1 MTTFNRIFLFL
12 LSVSLFGLTQ
22 CKKESNAPKACFTTS
37 AVSLNP
43 YTDITF
49 SNCTD
54 NGISYHWEFG
64 DSTTSDSASPVH
76 YYTATGT
83 YPVTLTVVNAAGAV
97 TKTSTITILPC
108 NAGYEGPNCAVESRT
123 KFLGSYL
130 AAESG
135 SASGAYNFN
144 VAIAAQGG
152 DITKVQISNMYDSF
166 TNPVIASISGR
177 NITIA
182 SQQPD
187 GDGIVV
193 SGSGSISGNVIS
205 ITYTVTYSGQ
215 VDVVTATWSR

>member
-1 MTTFNRIFLFL
+1 MEASKVLFYSLGVL
-12 LSVSLFGLTQ
+12 LLVMFAQ
-22 CKKESNAPKACFTTS
+22 CKKENSAPKACFTTS

-54 NGISYHWEFG
+54 NGISYRWDFG

-76 YYTATGT
+76 YYTAAGT
-83 YPVTLTVVNAAGAV
+83 YTVTLTVVNAAGTV
-97 TKTSTITILPC
+97 TKNSTITILPC
-108 NAGYEGPNCAVESRT
+108 NAGYEGPNCAVESRA
-123 KFLGSYL
+123 KFLGSYQ
-130 AAESG
+130 AAERG
-135 SASGAYNFN
+135 TASGTYNFN